1 MNTSANTNQIHD
13 ITTGTARTA
22 GFLRR
27 GMAGALLAAAFAATA
42 AGFAA
47 TAHADDSPPVPTA
60 GICKTEP
67 WGFLGSQRRTLC
79 DGPIAKDGGWSRQ
92 RTIWV
97 PAHYTTP
104 TCTSYG
110 GSSRSWSSST
120 SCTGGYFVNQRLVSD
135 ETYPVRPDTVL
146 PDEPGHLD

>member
-1 MNTSANTNQIHD
+1 MNTSTNTSQN
-13 ITTGTARTA
+13 TTSTTRPNNV
-22 GFLRR
+22 LRR
-27 GMAGALLAAAFAATA
+27 GVAGALLAAAFAATA
-42 AGFAA
+42 AGWAA

-79 DGPIAKDGGWSRQ
+79 DGPIAKDGSWSRQ

-97 PAHYTTP
+97 PAHFSTP
-104 TCTSYG
+104 SCTSYG
-110 GSSRSWSSST
+110 GSSSWASRT

-146 PDEPGHLD
+146 PDEPAHLG